1 MNTGLRIT
9 AFAAALAATFGTA
22 YGVGKGV
29 DPVVSDTPESAESA
43 PARHDSHT
51 ERVTGSRRGDEG
63 GQAAAPA
70 GGLQISEGG
79 YTLDLR
85 TPGVTA
91 GQRAD
96 LRFVIRDEDGRAVT
110 AFQREHDKELH
121 LIVASRD
128 LVTYRHLHPT
138 RAADG
143 TWSTPVDLPEAGD
156 YRVFADFTPA
166 GKDAENLTLGA
177 DLAASGT
184 YKPKKLPAQSDT
196 AEVNGY
202 EVELTGGLRPGA
214 AGELKLKVSRDG
226 RPVTD
231 LQPYLGAY
239 GHLVAL
245 RSGDLAYL
253 HVHPQRRA
261 RRRQDRTRPG
271 RLLHGHRA
279 QRRRLPPVP
288 RLQARGQGPHGRVH
302 GPDGRGGHT
311 GGAARDLDRPLPLR
325 SGDAHPAPVAGTYT
339 LSAITTGGRRSPTRV
354 ARSKAWPA
362 LRTDQSRPVRAHD
375 LQPDRQTLRGEP
387 GRDGQGGAAR
397 DGDQVRRAHPVQI
410 GLHRGAVDR
419 PSGTPGRCRTA
430 PT

>member
-1 MNTGLRIT
+1 MNTGLRIA

-29 DPVVSDTPESAESA
+29 EPVVSDTGDSAERA
-43 PARHDSHT
+43 PHDAAHGEGEESPDPGGA
-51 ERVTGSRRGDEG
+51 EEG
-63 GQAAAPA
+63 GHASTPA

-91 GQRAD
+91 GHRTD

-121 LIVASRD
+121 LILASRD
-128 LVTYRHLHPT
+128 LVTYRHLHPV

-143 TWSTPVDLPEAGD
+143 TWSTPVDLPRAGD

-166 GKDAENLTLGA
+166 GRNAENLTLGA
-177 DLAASGT
+177 DLAAAGT
-184 YKPKKLPAQSDT
+184 YKPAKLPAPGDT

-202 EVELTGGLRPGA
+202 EVELDGGLGAGA
-214 AGELKLKVSRDG
+214 ASELKLKVSRDG

-253 HVHPQRRA
+253 HVHPNGEPG
-261 RRRQDRTRPG
+261 DGTTRPG
-271 RLLHGHRA
+271 PTVSFTATAPSDGTYRLFLDFKHEGK
-279 QRRRLPPVP
+279 
-288 RLQARGQGPHGRVH
+288 VH
-302 GPDGRGGHT
+302 TAAFTVRT
-311 GGAARDLDRPLPLR
+311 GGAA
-325 SGDAHPAPVAGTYT
+325 
-339 LSAITTGGRRSPTRV
+339 
-354 ARSKAWPA
+354 
-362 LRTDQSRPVRAHD
+362 
-375 LQPDRQTLRGEP
+375 EP
-387 GRDGQGGAAR
+387 GQAEDH
-397 DGDQVRRAHPVQI
+397 AH
-410 GLHRGAVDR
+410 
-419 PSGTPGRCRTA
+419 
-430 PT
+430 

>member
-29 DPVVSDTPESAESA
+29 DSVVAESA
-43 PARHDSHT
+43 DTAESGENTPARHDSHT
-51 ERVTGSRRGDEG
+51 EESPDPGEGEG
-63 GQAAAPA
+63 GEGGHASAPA

-128 LVTYRHLHPT
+128 LVTYRHLHPV

-143 TWSTPVDLPEAGD
+143 TWSTPVDLPKAGG

-166 GKDAENLTLGA
+166 GKNAENLTLGA

-184 YKPKKLPAQSDT
+184 YKPEKLPAPSDT

-202 EVELTGGLRPGA
+202 EVELSGGLRPGA
-214 AGELKLKVSRDG
+214 ATELELKVSRDG
-226 RPVTD
+226 GPVTD

-253 HVHPQRRA
+253 HVHPNGEPG
-261 RRRQDRTRPG
+261 DGKTRPG
-271 RLLHGHRA
+271 
-279 QRRRLPPVP
+279 
-288 RLQARGQGPHGRVH
+288 
-302 GPDGRGGHT
+302 PDISFT
-311 GGAARDLDRPLPLR
+311 AT
-325 SGDAHPAPVAGTYT
+325 APSAGTYRLFLDFKHEGKVHT
-339 LSAITTGGRRSPTRV
+339 AAFT
-354 ARSKAWPA
+354 
-362 LRTDQSRPVRAHD
+362 VRA
-375 LQPDRQTLRGEP
+375 P
-387 GRDGQGGAAR
+387 
-397 DGDQVRRAHPVQI
+397 
-410 GLHRGAVDR
+410 
-419 PSGTPGRCRTA
+419 
-430 PT
+430 